1 MGIIENF
8 YREVVEITCR
18 VCEVD
23 PEMLFSCNKECFVDA
38 RSLIIL
44 NLSSK
49 GFTDARIADLTGLTR
64 QAVNRI
70 RNTFPYRYNR
80 SYMLIAYQQQISK
93 ELAIKQQHT
102 SNILF

>member
-49 GFTDARIADLTGLTR
+49 GFTDARIADQPDSHAKR
-64 QAVNRI
+64 
-70 RNTFPYRYNR
+70 
-80 SYMLIAYQQQISK
+80 
-93 ELAIKQQHT
+93 
-102 SNILF
+102 

>member
-44 NLSSK
+44 NSIVQRVYRCPHS
-49 GFTDARIADLTGLTR
+49 RS
-64 QAVNRI
+64 NR
-70 RNTFPYRYNR
+70 T
-80 SYMLIAYQQQISK
+80 
-93 ELAIKQQHT
+93 HT
-102 SNILF
+102 PSGKPHP